1 MRPEDFT
8 GKPTVNP
15 NTKRIYAYGQM
26 LFGALTATATVI
38 ASVYAFLG
46 NYTTGAELTE
56 AIDKNNIDLVP
67 AGKALPH
74 DARFKRL
81 EDDLASFRERATTL
95 ERQRAELLKTDTETL
110 EILAGYLAADSE
122 PHAQLRA
129 FRARETRETFKY
141 YIEKG
146 ETPIG
151 ALRLAMRPPGTR
163 LR

>member
-8 GKPTVNP
+8 GRPTVNP

-46 NYTTGAELTE
+46 NYTTEAELTE
-56 AIDKNNIDLVP
+56 ALDKNNIDLVS

-81 EDDLASFRERATTL
+81 EEDLASLRERTTAL
-95 ERQRAELLKTDTETL
+95 DRQRNASLETDIEML
-110 EILAGYLAADSE
+110 EILVGYLAADSE
-122 PHAQLRA
+122 PRA
-129 FRARETRETFKY
+129 AMRAMRARETRDTFKY
-141 YIEKG
+141 FIEKG
-146 ETPIG
+146 ETPMG
-151 ALRLAMRPPGTR
+151 AFRLAMRPPRTPMR
-163 LR
+163 